1 MASTP
6 RALIGWKALA
16 AALAAA
22 GCLGSPAVAAPEWV
36 RNALSL
42 GRDNQLRAT
51 PMVARFIIQEG
62 GAFVLDRSRNPA
74 LLKFDDGAE
83 IWAVQSSRGPRGDIL
98 FKDDVGDTLLRA
110 TKMGGMTVFTER
122 QPEGSAAA
130 LVGASTP
137 LKITPMGASGL
148 YQRLVLAS
156 YRCTHAAHHLVSFQ
170 VPDAD
175 AHSAPVIGDAVSLAA
190 EAIISLAGRPA
201 GRAATGRVEKVM
213 VIKGARPAVVLQHG
227 TLIIDVVPAQGLAGH
242 PSSVRI
248 EQAIVGG

>member
-6 RALIGWKALA
+6 RAFIGWKALA

-22 GCLGSPAVAAPEWV
+22 GCLGSPALAAPEWV

-42 GRDNQLRAT
+42 GRDSQLHAT
-51 PMVARFIIQEG
+51 PTVARFIIQEG

-74 LLKFDDGAE
+74 LLKFDDSSE

-110 TKMGGMTVFTER
+110 TKLGGMTVFTER
-122 QPEGSAAA
+122 RPEGSAAA

-137 LKITPMGASGL
+137 LKIIPMGAAGL

-156 YRCTHAAHHLVSFQ
+156 LHCTHAAHHLVSFE

-175 AHSAPVIGDAVSLAA
+175 AHSAPVIGDAISLAA
-190 EAIISLAGRPA
+190 EAIITLAGRPS
-201 GRAATGRVEKVM
+201 GRAATARVDKV
-213 VIKGARPAVVLQHG
+213 VVTTGARPAALFQRGALVIV
-227 TLIIDVVPAQGLAGH
+227 VVPAQGLAGH